1 MLYKIKKKKS
11 NFQSLIIDLLF
22 LIMIICKT
30 VGEVKDSEEKLTSL
44 GSKIGF
50 VPTMGALHQ
59 GHISLIEQS
68 KKMCDI
74 TVCSIFVNPTQFN
87 DKNDLARY
95 PRTPEAD
102 IKMLEDAG
110 CDILFMPSV
119 EEIYPETDT
128 RIFDFG
134 PIDKVLDGA
143 HRPGHFN
150 GVGQVVSRLFEIV
163 KPDKAFF
170 GLKDYQ
176 QVLVIKK
183 MVEQLHLE
191 VEIVACDILR
201 EPDGLAMS
209 SRNTLLN
216 KEERKAA
223 SLIPKIM
230 QEAKVLSKTMPLQE
244 VKSKLLAEVSTNP
257 LLKADYI
264 EFCDADTLQS
274 VSEIKPGQKI
284 ICLTAIFSGKI
295 RLIDNLF
302 IN

>member
-1 MLYKIKKKKS
+1 M
-11 NFQSLIIDLLF
+11 
-22 LIMIICKT
+22 MIICKT
-30 VGEVKDSEEKLTSL
+30 TQEIRHSEEKLTSQ

-50 VPTMGALHQ
+50 VPTMGALHK
-59 GHISLIEQS
+59 GHISLIEAS

-74 TVCSIFVNPTQFN
+74 TVCSIFVNPNQFN
-87 DKNDLARY
+87 DKSDLARY

-134 PIDKVLDGA
+134 VVDKVLDGA
-143 HRPGHFN
+143 HRLGHFN

-163 KPDKAFF
+163 KPHKAFF

-183 MVEQLHLE
+183 MVEQLNLK

-209 SRNTLLN
+209 SRNTLLSA
-216 KEERKAA
+216 EERKAA

-230 QEAKVLSKTMPLQE
+230 QEAKTLSKTMPLAE
-244 VKSKLLAEVSTNP
+244 VKNKLLTEVSANSM
-257 LLKADYI
+257 LKAYYI
-264 EFCDADTLQS
+264 EFCDVDTLQS
-274 VSEIKPGQKI
+274 VSEITIRQAQDDKQQKI
-284 ICLTAIFSGKI
+284 ICLVAIFSGKI
-295 RLIDNLF
+295 RLIDNLV

>member
-1 MLYKIKKKKS
+1 
-11 NFQSLIIDLLF
+11 
-22 LIMIICKT
+22 MIICKT
-30 VGEVKDSEEKLTSL
+30 IGEIRDSEEKLTTHE
-44 GSKIGF
+44 GKIGF
-50 VPTMGALHQ
+50 VPTMGALHK

-68 KKMCDI
+68 KKACAI
-74 TVCSIFVNPTQFN
+74 TVCSIFVNPNQFN
-87 DKNDLARY
+87 DKADLARY

-119 EEIYPETDT
+119 EEIYPKADT
-128 RIFDFG
+128 RVFDFG
-134 PIDKVLDGA
+134 VVDKVLDGA

-163 KPDKAFF
+163 KPHKAFF

-183 MVEQLHLE
+183 MVEQLKLN

-201 EPDGLAMS
+201 ESDGLAMS
-209 SRNTLLN
+209 SRNTLLSAD
-216 KEERKAA
+216 ERKAA
-223 SLIPKIM
+223 SLIPRIM
-230 QEAKVLSKTMPLQE
+230 QEARALSKTMPLTE
-244 VKSKLLAEVSTNP
+244 VKAKLLTEVSTNP
-257 LLKADYI
+257 ILKADYI

-274 VSEIKPGQKI
+274 VSEIKPNQKI
-284 ICLTAIFSGKI
+284 ICLVAIFSGKI

>member
-1 MLYKIKKKKS
+1 VYYKINKKKF
-11 NFQSLIIDLLF
+11 NFQSLIIDLLLF
-22 LIMIICKT
+22 RMIICKT
-30 VGEVKDSEEKLTSL
+30 IQEIRDSEAKLTPAR
-44 GSKIGF
+44 GQIGF
-50 VPTMGALHQ
+50 VPTMGALHK

-68 KKMCDI
+68 KKTCNI
-74 TVCSIFVNPTQFN
+74 TVCSIFVNPNQFN
-87 DKNDLARY
+87 DKSDLARY

-110 CDILFMPSV
+110 CDIVFMPPV
-119 EEIYPETDT
+119 EEIYPKDDT

-134 PIDKVLDGA
+134 VIDKVLDGA

-150 GVGQVVSRLFEIV
+150 GVAQVVSRLFDIV
-163 KPDKAFF
+163 KPNKAFF

-183 MVEQLHLE
+183 MVEQLHFKI
-191 VEIVACDILR
+191 EIVACDILR

-209 SRNTLLN
+209 SRNTLLSV
-216 KEERKAA
+216 EERKAA
-223 SLIPKIM
+223 SLIPKLM
-230 QEAKVLSKTMPLQE
+230 QEAKTLSKSLSITDI
-244 VKSKLLAEVSTNP
+244 KTRLLAEVNTNP

-264 EFCDADTLQS
+264 EFCDANTLQT
-274 VSEIKPGQKI
+274 VTEVNAQKT
-284 ICLTAIFSGKI
+284 ICLAAIFSGKI

>member
-1 MLYKIKKKKS
+1 
-11 NFQSLIIDLLF
+11 
-22 LIMIICKT
+22 MIICKT
-30 VGEVKDSEEKLTSL
+30 IQEIRNSEGKLTSR
-44 GSKIGF
+44 GGKIGF
-50 VPTMGALHQ
+50 VPTMGALHK

-68 KKMCDI
+68 KNTCDVTI
-74 TVCSIFVNPTQFN
+74 CSIFVNPNQFN
-87 DKNDLARY
+87 DKADLARY

-119 EEIYPETDT
+119 DEIYPKTDT
-128 RIFDFG
+128 RVFDFG
-134 PIDKVLDGA
+134 AVDKVLDGA

-183 MVEQLHLE
+183 MVEQLNLK

-209 SRNTLLN
+209 SRNTLLSV
-216 KEERKAA
+216 EERKAA

-230 QEAKVLSKTMPLQE
+230 QEAKTLSKTMPLAE
-244 VKSKLLAEVSTNP
+244 VKAKLLAEVSTNP

-264 EFCDADTLQS
+264 EFCDTNTLQS
-274 VSEIKPGQKI
+274 VSEIKPNQKI
-284 ICLTAIFSGKI
+284 ICLAAIFSGKI

>member
-1 MLYKIKKKKS
+1 M
-11 NFQSLIIDLLF
+11 
-22 LIMIICKT
+22 MIICKT
-30 VGEVKDSEEKLTSL
+30 IQELRQSEEKLTSR

-50 VPTMGALHQ
+50 VPTMGALHK

-102 IKMLEDAG
+102 IKLLEDAG

-119 EEIYPETDT
+119 EEIYPVPDI

-134 PIDKVLDGA
+134 AVDKVLDGA

-150 GVGQVVSRLFEIV
+150 GVGQVVSRLFEMV
-163 KPDKAFF
+163 KPNKAFF

-183 MVEQLHLE
+183 MVEQLNLT
-191 VEIVACDILR
+191 VEIIACDILR

-209 SRNTLLN
+209 SRNTLLSV
-216 KEERKAA
+216 EERQAA

-230 QEAKVLSKTMPLQE
+230 QEAKTLSKTMPLAE
-244 VKSKLLAEVSTNP
+244 IKNKLLNEVATNS
-257 LLKADYI
+257 LLRADYI
-264 EFCDADTLQS
+264 EFCDANTLQS
-274 VSEIKPGQKI
+274 VSEIKDEEKI
-284 ICLTAIFSGKI
+284 ICLAAIFSGKI